1 MFLLVN
7 SASVLHALLSVFV
20 SICLSDGRVYLY
32 IEQEVRSDQK
42 RLDLSGWILIAGP
55 ICNPT
60 CSVPA
65 DSLQGHLL
73 LSDRTLSPEPSR
85 IFYMRCLSHP
95 FSRSVTSADGS
106 EPFCLVAIIVCE
118 CVEWSD
124 G

>member
-7 SASVLHALLSVFV
+7 SASVLHELLSVFV

-65 DSLQGHLL
+65 DSLQDEAVGRLL
-73 LSDRTLSPEPSR
+73 LSDRILSPEPSR
-85 IFYMRCLSHP
+85 IF
-95 FSRSVTSADGS
+95 
-106 EPFCLVAIIVCE
+106 
-118 CVEWSD
+118 
-124 G
+124 